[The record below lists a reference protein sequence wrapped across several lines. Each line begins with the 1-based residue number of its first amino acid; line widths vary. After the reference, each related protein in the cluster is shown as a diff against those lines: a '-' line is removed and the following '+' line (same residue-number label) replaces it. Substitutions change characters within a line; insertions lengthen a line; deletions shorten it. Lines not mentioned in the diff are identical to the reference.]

1 MQEREIIRLILG
13 IGAVVFVLL
22 HRPALR
28 RLPAWGT
35 LATAFSVVLLGWT
48 VGVVKGVLW
57 GDILNVVEH
66 SCYAVSSLLLAM
78 WCWWLFATQREEGH
92 GLNRGG

>member
-1 MQEREIIRLILG
+1 VQEREIIRLILG
-13 IGAVVFVLL
+13 IGALVFVLA

-35 LATAFSVVLLGWT
+35 LVTAFGVVLLGWAI
-48 VGVVKGVLW
+48 GALKGALW
-57 GDILNVVEH
+57 GEILNAVEH

-78 WCWWLFATQREEGH
+78 WCWRLFATQWDEGH
-92 GLNRGG
+92 GLHRGG